1 MGFAG
6 RRCVWPR
13 WNVFNAARVSRMC
26 RGTAG
31 KATKRIGGGGR
42 YTAIQIRWGCGA
54 AARSCVCPDRSHA
67 PRGNAVFDALRLGDF
82 EVGCI
87 SVSAVVGVMGFA
99 PYGRPTYFRESR
111 QTVCSWL
118 GASFVGLPS
127 TPAPFRGHAV
137 MGRPWPAWLS
147 RLLPLI
153 PLHDTCARPGA
164 LTSRSAV
171 SGPWRKRIKI
181 KSFGWTPPRSS
192 TACRRGR
199 PQDRPRRQAGLLRVN
214 DLNLVGA
221 RLPAMALVH
230 PTLFH
235 RMYRPFAGKRAP
247 TVPGMASAL
256 LRFRVWQDRSRR
268 RAVLSQAIEACSF
281 TSRSGLSSG
290 VTPSITASTPNNN
303 SYPNPYPPVTSLNT
317 PKQIGPSAAIR

>member
-1 MGFAG
+1 MCGLDGMYLTPPAYPGCVVAQWVKQRNVLGEGGDTQRYKSGGDAAQQRAPAFALIVPTL
-6 RRCVWPR
+6 RVVTQCLTLCV
-13 WNVFNAARVSRMC
+13 
-26 RGTAG
+26 
-31 KATKRIGGGGR
+31 
-42 YTAIQIRWGCGA
+42 
-54 AARSCVCPDRSHA
+54 
-67 PRGNAVFDALRLGDF
+67 LGDF

-268 RAVLSQAIEACSF
+268 RAVLPQATEACSF